1 MPQVPL
7 EPEERPERAAER
19 SGSGAPHSTRSG
31 PPVHEAERLL
41 EGGTTA
47 LIRLGAKVYQ
57 LRLTRQGKLILTK

>member
-1 MPQVPL
+1 M
-7 EPEERPERAAER
+7 
-19 SGSGAPHSTRSG
+19 
-31 PPVHEAERLL
+31 HEAERLL